1 MPQLKRTPFYDFHVK
16 AGARMVD
23 FAGWEMPLLYKGIIE
38 EHIHTRTAASIFD
51 VSHMGR
57 LKFTGKNAEAFL
69 QKICTRNISKGKVG
83 QSMYSLVCNEQGK
96 TLDDII
102 VSRADNHW
110 MMVCNASNR
119 EKLLAW
125 FNNVGLDNV
134 TLEDETEKT
143 AMVAIQGPKAVGL
156 LDGVLPDPVSDL
168 KRYHFETMRYM
179 MIVQFTVFRS
189 GYTGEDG
196 AEIVCGTTAAGLAMN
211 YLLKSDDE
219 HSILK
224 PAGRGARDTLRLEAG
239 MPLYGHELTEETD
252 PLSAGLNWAVDLSK
266 DFIGARSPPRHRRRR
281 SRKKTRRPHYR
292 RRPRRAPGHGNPHR
306 RQIRRNRDL
315 RRHVPHAQKTDRH
328 GLCRRRLHRR
338 RHHPR
343 HRLPRKHP
351 ERHHRHA
358 PVLQT
363 PQMSVFSSQNDAE
376 TGQKPT
382 KTTQK

>member
-1 MPQLKRTPFYDFHVK
+1 MPALKRTPFYDFHVK

-38 EHIHTRTAASIFD
+38 EHNHTRTAASIFD

-69 QKICTRNISKGKVG
+69 QKICTRNVGKGKVG

-96 TLDDII
+96 TLDDVI

-125 FNNVGLDNV
+125 FHKVGLDNV

-224 PAGRGARDTLRLEAG
+224 PAGLGARDTLRLEAG

-252 PLSAGLNWAVDLSK
+252 PLSAGLQWAVDLSK
-266 DFIGARSPPRHRRRR
+266 DFIGGDALRAIDSAGPTRKLVGFAIEGGRAARQGMEIRTGGKPVGIVTSGAMSPTL
-281 SRKKTRRPHYR
+281 KKPIAMGYVDVAYIADGTALEIDCRGNCLAATTVPLPFYK
-292 RRPRRAPGHGNPHR
+292 RA
-306 RQIRRNRDL
+306 
-315 RRHVPHAQKTDRH
+315 K
-328 GLCRRRLHRR
+328 
-338 RHHPR
+338 
-343 HRLPRKHP
+343 
-351 ERHHRHA
+351 
-358 PVLQT
+358 
-363 PQMSVFSSQNDAE
+363 
-376 TGQKPT
+376 
-382 KTTQK
+382 

>member
-1 MPQLKRTPFYDFHVK
+1 MPPLKRTPFYDFHIK

-38 EHIHTRTAASIFD
+38 EHNHTRSAASIFD

-57 LKFTGKNAEAFL
+57 LKFTGKGAEPFL
-69 QKICTRNISKGKVG
+69 QKICTRNLSKGKPG

-96 TLDDII
+96 TLDDVI

-110 MMVCNASNR
+110 LMVCNASNR

-125 FNNVGLDNV
+125 FNKVGLENT

-156 LDGVLPDPVSDL
+156 LDGVLPDPVSDIR
-168 KRYHFETMRYM
+168 RYHFETMRYM
-179 MIVQFTVFRS
+179 MIVQFNVFRS

-219 HSILK
+219 HAILK
-224 PAGRGARDTLRLEAG
+224 PAGLGARDTLRLEAG

-266 DFIGARSPPRHRRRR
+266 DFIGAEALRTIDAAGPARKLVGLTIDGGRAARQGMDVRAAGKSVGTITSGAMSPTL
-281 SRKKTRRPHYR
+281 KKPIAMAYVDSDYT
-292 RRPRRAPGHGNPHR
+292 APGTTLDIDCRGNTLTAT
-306 RQIRRNRDL
+306 I
-315 RRHVPHAQKTDRH
+315 VP
-328 GLCRRRLHRR
+328 
-338 RHHPR
+338 
-343 HRLPRKHP
+343 LPFYKRPK
-351 ERHHRHA
+351 
-358 PVLQT
+358 
-363 PQMSVFSSQNDAE
+363 
-376 TGQKPT
+376 
-382 KTTQK
+382 